1 MPDSMGGSWASQQLA
16 EFAAAVAEFTTRVE
30 ARQGAVERAA
40 EALDAEVGAIVRDG
54 VVVGSIGFPAGVQP
68 PRELLEAAATLGT
81 RDIELP
87 GFARPLNLLVTHVDA
102 SVGVRF
108 LLARDAEERFSPDEH
123 NLVRGMARVYA
134 LAMRT
139 LATLEELHER
149 QTLLERLSRI
159 QHSITRGA
167 DLQQTLD
174 AIVAGASELMAEPV
188 AAMRLVDR
196 DRPERTHIASAVGLE
211 SQVLVEMRDSEI
223 GHGIGGRAI
232 EEDRLIVI
240 EGYGSD
246 AGSLAPMSANPLT
259 AAMSAPVRE
268 RGEVVG
274 ALTVASYTPARA
286 FTNSEREALLAFAET
301 TSLALTDARL
311 VANALHMAVHDAL
324 TGLPNRVLF
333 LDRVDHALETVSRR
347 PRNVAVLFLDLDNF
361 KLVNDS
367 LGHGAGDQLLVAVA
381 DRLSG
386 ALKAGDTVARFGGD
400 EFAVLADINEEADA
414 IHIAERILAMFA
426 HPFALEGREVFAS
439 ASIGIAISS
448 RTFDGEA
455 LVRDADAAMYRA
467 KSRGRAGYELFDEA
481 MRARV
486 MQRLQL
492 ESELHRALKRGE
504 LELAYQPIVSLADGA
519 VLGAEA
525 LVRWHH
531 PERGLLMP
539 GDFIPI
545 AEEVGL
551 IVPIG
556 EWVLRTACRDAAAWG
571 DLRPDGPPL
580 FVAVNLSARQV
591 SNPCVVHTVRDAL
604 ERAGLDAPLLELEIT
619 ESSIIEEADRPQ
631 ANVLGLRDLG
641 AKLVLDDFGT
651 GYSSLTYL
659 KRFPL
664 DGLKI
669 DRSFT
674 DGLGVDSD
682 DTAIVSA
689 VAGMARGLGLA
700 VTAEG
705 VEHAAQA
712 LELRRLGCR
721 RAQGYH
727 YARPMPLADF
737 RAFVARSGRLA
748 NAA

>member
-1 MPDSMGGSWASQQLA
+1 
-16 EFAAAVAEFTTRVE
+16 
-30 ARQGAVERAA
+30 
-40 EALDAEVGAIVRDG
+40 
-54 VVVGSIGFPAGVQP
+54 
-68 PRELLEAAATLGT
+68 
-81 RDIELP
+81 
-87 GFARPLNLLVTHVDA
+87 
-102 SVGVRF
+102 
-108 LLARDAEERFSPDEH
+108 
-123 NLVRGMARVYA
+123 
-134 LAMRT
+134 
-139 LATLEELHER
+139 
-149 QTLLERLSRI
+149 
-159 QHSITRGA
+159 
-167 DLQQTLD
+167 
-174 AIVAGASELMAEPV
+174 
-188 AAMRLVDR
+188 
-196 DRPERTHIASAVGLE
+196 
-211 SQVLVEMRDSEI
+211 
-223 GHGIGGRAI
+223 
-232 EEDRLIVI
+232 
-240 EGYGSD
+240 
-246 AGSLAPMSANPLT
+246 
-259 AAMSAPVRE
+259 
-268 RGEVVG
+268 
-274 ALTVASYTPARA
+274 
-286 FTNSEREALLAFAET
+286 
-301 TSLALTDARL
+301 
-311 VANALHMAVHDAL
+311 
-324 TGLPNRVLF
+324 
-333 LDRVDHALETVSRR
+333 
-347 PRNVAVLFLDLDNF
+347 
-361 KLVNDS
+361 
-367 LGHGAGDQLLVAVA
+367 
-381 DRLSG
+381 
-386 ALKAGDTVARFGGD
+386 
-400 EFAVLADINEEADA
+400 
-414 IHIAERILAMFA
+414 
-426 HPFALEGREVFAS
+426 
-439 ASIGIAISS
+439 
-448 RTFDGEA
+448 
-455 LVRDADAAMYRA
+455 
-467 KSRGRAGYELFDEA
+467 

-492 ESELHRALKRGE
+492 ESELHRALKREE

-531 PERGLLMP
+531 PDRGLLMP

-674 DGLGVDSD
+674 DGLGIDSD

-737 RAFVARSGRLA
+737 RAFVDRSGRLA